1 MAPMAQRSL
10 GTRGR
15 VVVAGAAGLLLAA
28 LAALMAATDTSTAT
42 THAPIV
48 TSAPVAHTIT
58 GAS

>member
-1 MAPMAQRSL
+1 MAQRSF

-15 VVVAGAAGLLLAA
+15 VVAAGAAGVLLAA
-28 LAALMAATDTSTAT
+28 LAALMAATDSSTA
-42 THAPIV
+42 HSHQPSV